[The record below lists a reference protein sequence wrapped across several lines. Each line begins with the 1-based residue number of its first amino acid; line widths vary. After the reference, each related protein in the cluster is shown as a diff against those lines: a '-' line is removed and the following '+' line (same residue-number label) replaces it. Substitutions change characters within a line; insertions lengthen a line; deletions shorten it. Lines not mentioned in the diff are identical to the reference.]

1 MGKLE
6 FNFNF
11 DFGVDFGVEFG
22 VDFGFGVDFDLGFG
36 LGVTMV
42 DRAAAE
48 VMAASESIISIGDV
62 DEFATDDAV
71 VDVVDVVEV
80 AEVADE
86 VVATVRDL
94 ASDLKNAPILAVG
107 SRLRT
112 SKRGLVPPSGS
123 GTVAASIATVALV

>member
-22 VDFGFGVDFDLGFG
+22 VEFSVEFGVDFDFG
-36 LGVTMV
+36 LGVTTG
-42 DRAAAE
+42 DRAAAAA
-48 VMAASESIISIGDV
+48 VMATISIGNV

-107 SRLRT
+107 SRL
-112 SKRGLVPPSGS
+112 
-123 GTVAASIATVALV
+123 